1 MSRTVSPVV
10 YDELLDY
17 IDDENIEKVVQIF
30 TEYNLTLND
39 HLHDSPRLSEDG
51 EVMNTYLDYIL
62 AHKLWNLLNFII
74 VNNYISVND
83 ELLAKCIHSHCLDT
97 YYYLIEQYPD
107 KAIPFNECAKEATKM
122 CYSDILDGI
131 LSTQPD
137 AIQSIQDDTI
147 EYLFSFDIDEDTL
160 ETVRVLFNHGIN
172 GLLFERYMPHLKNG
186 VNDDYFSIKED
197 NQDLVIELIDLL
209 EDHCLD

>member
-1 MSRTVSPVV
+1 MSRTVSPVI

-17 IDDENIEKVVQIF
+17 IDDENIDKVVQIF
-30 TEYNLTLND
+30 TEYNLTLYD
-39 HLHDSPRLSEDG
+39 HLNDSPRLSEDG
-51 EVMNTYLDYIL
+51 EVMYTYLDYIL
-62 AHKLWNLLNFII
+62 AHNLWTLLNFAI
-74 VNNYISVND
+74 VNNYINAND
-83 ELLAKCIHSHCLDT
+83 DLLAKCIHSHSLDT
-97 YYYLIEQYPD
+97 YYYLIENYPNT
-107 KAIPFNECAKEATKM
+107 AIPSYECAKEATKM

-137 AIQSIQDDTI
+137 SIQSIQDDTI

-172 GLLFERYMPHLKNG
+172 GKLFERYMPHLKNG

-209 EDHCLD
+209 EDHGLD

>member
-17 IDDENIEKVVQIF
+17 IDDENIEKVVQII

-83 ELLAKCIHSHCLDT
+83 ELLAKC
-97 YYYLIEQYPD
+97 
-107 KAIPFNECAKEATKM
+107 K
-122 CYSDILDGI
+122 
-131 LSTQPD
+131 
-137 AIQSIQDDTI
+137 
-147 EYLFSFDIDEDTL
+147 
-160 ETVRVLFNHGIN
+160 
-172 GLLFERYMPHLKNG
+172 KN
-186 VNDDYFSIKED
+186 F
-197 NQDLVIELIDLL
+197 
-209 EDHCLD
+209 